1 MIETQGLTKYY
12 GRIPAIQDVTFQI
25 EKGEVVGF
33 LGPNAA
39 GKSTTLRILAGCMPP
54 SSGTARIA
62 GFSVTDNSLEAKRN
76 LGYLPENISIYPEMT
91 VQGFLKYV
99 ADIKGVARGEVS
111 REIGRVMER
120 CGLTHMSRRQVGH
133 LSKGYR
139 QRVGLA
145 QALIGNPAVL
155 ILDEPTVGLDP
166 RQIIEIREMIRSLAD
181 SHTILLS
188 SHILPE
194 VSMVCRRVIIIHQ
207 GRIVTQDAMSVLEKS
222 AERVTVWVEA
232 IGSEQTIRN
241 ILQGVPGVDLVQLRG
256 GSESTGYRF
265 EVTGLRGH
273 VTPNQI
279 ADKLVRAGVAVVAL
293 QERSRTLEDIF
304 VEAIATEESLS
315 GSTEQEP

>member
-1 MIETQGLTKYY
+1 
-12 GRIPAIQDVTFQI
+12 
-25 EKGEVVGF
+25 
-33 LGPNAA
+33 
-39 GKSTTLRILAGCMPP
+39 MPP

>member
-111 REIGRVMER
+111 REVGRVMER

-207 GRIVTQDAMSVLEKS
+207 GRIVTQDAMSILDKS

-241 ILQGVPGVDLVQLRG
+241 ILQGVPGVDLVQLRS

-304 VEAIATEESLS
+304 VEAIATEEPLS